1 MLASVLWILQALD
14 LALLVAGGVIGL
26 VYGRDALRASRAG
39 AALPTA
45 SAAAA
50 RPGLVAGFVC
60 LGLYFAAQIVAIS
73 AVAAWYPASQV
84 EQPASPAWYAANLV
98 VDGAKLLAALV
109 FAFLLAPPLRRP
121 ERGAATRAAG
131 VSAAGAW
138 GYVLGGTLAILAAT
152 TAILAIVHPVLEWA
166 GWEVPEH
173 PVLIALREG
182 TLPAAA
188 VAQLAFG
195 ALAVAPLVEELLFRG
210 VLLGGVLRATRDP
223 AVAIVATGV
232 AFGLVHAFQP
242 QAVGPLAV
250 MGMMLAYI
258 RLRTGLLWPC
268 VLIHALF
275 NGRTIGY
282 TLLGVPVE

>member
-1 MLASVLWILQALD
+1 MLASVLWALQAFD

-26 VYGRDALRASRAG
+26 VYWRNARRSARAG
-39 AALPTA
+39 AALLAT

-50 RPGLVAGFVC
+50 RPGLVLGFTC
-60 LGLYFAAQIVAIS
+60 LGLYYVAQLMAIGT
-73 AVAAWYPASQV
+73 VTIWYPASQV
-84 EQPASPAWYAANLV
+84 EQPASPAWYTANLAT
-98 VDGAKLLAALV
+98 DGAKLVAAMV
-109 FAFLLAPPLRRP
+109 FAALLAPRP
-121 ERGAATRAAG
+121 VRLERGAAARVVG
-131 VSAAGAW
+131 MSAAGAW
-138 GYVLGGTLAILAAT
+138 RYVLGGTLTILAAT
-152 TAILAIVHPVLEWA
+152 TAILAIVHPVLKSA
-166 GWEVPEH
+166 GWDVPEH

-195 ALAVAPLVEELLFRG
+195 ALVVAPLVEELLFRG

-242 QAVGPLAV
+242 QAVAPLAV
-250 MGMMLAYI
+250 MGMMLAYV
-258 RLRTGLLWPC
+258 RLRTGVLWPC
-268 VLIHALF
+268 VLVHTLF

-282 TLLGVPVE
+282 TLLGVPIE